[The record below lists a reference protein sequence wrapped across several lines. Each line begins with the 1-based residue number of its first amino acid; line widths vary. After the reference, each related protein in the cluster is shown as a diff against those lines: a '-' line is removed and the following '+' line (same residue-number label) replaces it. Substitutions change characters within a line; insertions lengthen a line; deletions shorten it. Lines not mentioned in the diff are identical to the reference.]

1 VTRCHLAGQRGCSE
15 NMTTIDLATL
25 PVRTRPVD
33 VAAASLE
40 HAGLLARAVS
50 FRGPSH
56 ELYDEPRQDS
66 FAVAAS
72 PDHLVVAVSDGI
84 GSCPYSHLGSA
95 AAAQAMADV
104 LGDDAV
110 ALDEVEALLG
120 AASSAVRG
128 AAMAAGVDDASVRST
143 LTVAVIEADPRED
156 GARRAWLHGVGD
168 SPAFLLDPAE
178 GTWSQLT
185 PTDDGPANR
194 VHNWV
199 PDGIDDH
206 FSAGVV
212 IPAGHVLVVSTDGF
226 SGALGETLGRSL
238 AELWRRPPDVF
249 AFGRHLG
256 FDHGFDDKTV
266 VAVWNFPVADG

>member
-1 VTRCHLAGQRGCSE
+1 MTRCHLAGQRGCSE

-143 LTVAVIEADPRED
+143 LTVAVIEADARAGPGCTASATHRPSYWIPR
-156 GARRAWLHGVGD
+156 R
-168 SPAFLLDPAE
+168 
-178 GTWSQLT
+178 
-185 PTDDGPANR
+185 GP
-194 VHNWV
+194 
-199 PDGIDDH
+199 
-206 FSAGVV
+206 
-212 IPAGHVLVVSTDGF
+212 
-226 SGALGETLGRSL
+226 GRSSP
-238 AELWRRPPDVF
+238 RPTTGPRTGCTTGCRTGSTTTSPP
-249 AFGRHLG
+249 AS
-256 FDHGFDDKTV
+256 
-266 VAVWNFPVADG
+266 

>member
-1 VTRCHLAGQRGCSE
+1 MTRCHLAGQRGCSE

-128 AAMAAGVDDASVRST
+128 AAMAAGPGCTASATHRPSYW
-143 LTVAVIEADPRED
+143 IPR
-156 GARRAWLHGVGD
+156 R
-168 SPAFLLDPAE
+168 
-178 GTWSQLT
+178 
-185 PTDDGPANR
+185 GP
-194 VHNWV
+194 
-199 PDGIDDH
+199 
-206 FSAGVV
+206 
-212 IPAGHVLVVSTDGF
+212 
-226 SGALGETLGRSL
+226 GRSSP
-238 AELWRRPPDVF
+238 RPTTGPRTGCTTGCRTGSTTTSPP
-249 AFGRHLG
+249 AS
-256 FDHGFDDKTV
+256 
-266 VAVWNFPVADG
+266 